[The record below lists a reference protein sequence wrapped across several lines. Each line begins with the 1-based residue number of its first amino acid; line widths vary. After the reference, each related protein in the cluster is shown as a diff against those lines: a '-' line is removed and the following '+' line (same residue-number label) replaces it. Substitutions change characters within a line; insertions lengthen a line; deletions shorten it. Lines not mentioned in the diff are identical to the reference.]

1 MRLKKVMALMMA
13 TTMVA
18 SALVGCGGQQGGQ
31 GGQGTE
37 TKEEGKKEEK
47 VIKVGMEVAY
57 PPFEY
62 FEEDQTTI
70 TGLDHDLAVAIG
82 KELGYKV
89 EFVNIEWD
97 KIFTGLEEKQYDV
110 IMSAITITDERKA
123 KYDFSTPYIQNYQC
137 LVALKSAL
145 VKPMDLTQL
154 TGQTVGCLTESTSA
168 DYVNNFIKA
177 NAIVSTVKPYDV
189 MLDAFTD
196 LKNGLI
202 GAVVCD
208 STLADQYCK
217 DPTYE
222 MTWKQ
227 QDNPEEFAVC
237 FPKGSELVPEFNKAI
252 ETLKTNGELDKIIT
266 MYLGK

>member
-1 MRLKKVMALMMA
+1 MKFKKVVSLMLA

-18 SALVGCGGQQGGQ
+18 TMLVGCSGDAKDK
-31 GGQGTE
+31 T
-37 TKEEGKKEEK
+37 EEGAAESKKEEK

-137 LVALKSAL
+137 LVTLSNAA
-145 VKPMDLTQL
+145 VKPMDLNQL
-154 TGQTVGCLTESTSA
+154 QGLTVGCLTESTSA
-168 DYVNNFIKA
+168 DYLNSHLQT

-196 LKNGLI
+196 LKNGVI

-217 DPTYE
+217 DTTYQ

-237 FPKGSELVPEFNKAI
+237 FPKGSELVTEFNKAI
-252 ETLKTNGELDKIIT
+252 DALKANGELDKIVN
-266 MYLGK
+266 MYLGQ

>member
-1 MRLKKVMALMMA
+1 MGL
-13 TTMVA
+13 
-18 SALVGCGGQQGGQ
+18 
-31 GGQGTE
+31 
-37 TKEEGKKEEK
+37 
-47 VIKVGMEVAY
+47 AY
-57 PPFEY
+57 LPFEY

-97 KIFTGLEEKQYDV
+97 KIFTGLEEEKYDA

-137 LVALKSAL
+137 LVTLSNAQ

-154 TGQTVGCLTESTSA
+154 NGVTVGCLEESTSA
-168 DYVNNFIKA
+168 EYLNTQLQA
-177 NAIVSTVKPYDV
+177 NSITSNVKTYSV

-196 LKNGLI
+196 LKNGTI
-202 GAVVCD
+202 GAVVSD
-208 STLADQYCK
+208 STLAEQYCK
-217 DPTYE
+217 DTAYQ

-227 QDNPEEFAVC
+227 KENPEEFAVC
-237 FPKGSELVPEFNKAI
+237 FPKGSELVGEFNKAI
-252 ETLKTNGELDKIIT
+252 DTLKSNGELDKIVN
-266 MYLGK
+266 MYLGQ